1 MLGQKEASEQGLVV
15 ELEGLRQQLQRAARQ
30 QAELQEANSALWS
43 QKEALAAAA
52 GEREAGKE
60 PGCGQRRPGYA

>member
-1 MLGQKEASEQGLVV
+1 M

-52 GEREAGKE
+52 GEREAGKG